1 MKKIV
6 IKQLANSEII
16 VYYRHNKVN
25 VHAIIAK
32 DKKEV
37 NNIVNEYLS
46 TYFGD
51 EEYKLNEVIEK
62 EFTNPHPLILVFYLD
77 RELMENKDIIGPFA
91 ESINRMLHDKQS
103 NVLAFFL
110 PTDGV
115 ERVECINPV
124 IVSEPDMERING
136 IIHDIKT
143 TFSIDSSSNLETT

>member
-6 IKQLANSEII
+6 IKQLTNSEII

-25 VHAIIAK
+25 VHATIAK

-46 TYFGD
+46 TYFDD
-51 EEYKLNEVIEK
+51 EEYKLSDVIEK

-77 RELMENKDIIGPFA
+77 RELMANNEIIGTFA
-91 ESINRMLHDKQS
+91 ESVNRMLHDKQS

-110 PTDGV
+110 PTDTT

-136 IIHDIKT
+136 IIQDIKT
-143 TFSIDSSSNLETT
+143 SFSIDSNQKLES

>member
-1 MKKIV
+1 MKRIV
-6 IKQLANSEII
+6 IKQLSNSDII

-25 VHAIIAK
+25 VQATIAK

-46 TYFGD
+46 NYFEGED
-51 EEYKLNEVIEK
+51 YKLSDVIEK

-77 RELMENKDIIGPFA
+77 RDLMANKEIIGPFA
-91 ESINRMLHDKQS
+91 ESVNRMLHEKQS

-115 ERVECINPV
+115 ERIECINPV

-136 IIHDIKT
+136 IINDIKT
-143 TFSIDSSSNLETT
+143 TFSIDSTKSLES